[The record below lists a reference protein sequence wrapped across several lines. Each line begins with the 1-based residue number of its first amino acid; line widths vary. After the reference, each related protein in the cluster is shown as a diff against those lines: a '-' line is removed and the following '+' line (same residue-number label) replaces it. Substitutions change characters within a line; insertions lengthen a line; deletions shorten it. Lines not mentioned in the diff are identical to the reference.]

1 MKQVVVTGSFDDIR
15 SQDMRF
21 LEEASKFGRVHVL
34 LYSDEMVIAQTG
46 KAPKFSEAERLYLID
61 AIRYA
66 DQVTLIPGHFA
77 ADAIPPVAGF
87 KPVCP
92 KLFRAESRAIPAVS
106 PLK

>member
-34 LYSDEMVIAQTG
+34 LCSDEMVSAQTG
-46 KAPKFSEAERLYLID
+46 KAPKFSEAERLYLLD

-77 ADAIPPVAGF
+77 VLPLVAGL
-87 KPVCP
+87 KPNVWVV
-92 KLFRAESRAIPAVS
+92 KEAENSTEKRHGS
-106 PLK
+106 FSS